1 MDLGDFLKRSS
12 VDLWMLMEATI
23 TVASW
28 DEYRSELKHRKESIV
43 ELISKATMGP
53 LLSPTKCHAAMDELV
68 EHYNDDDGDDH
79 EYHDVLAALD
89 EHKKKILDIKER
101 LGNLDHHE
109 SKASLVGLLESIIDM
124 IGEQVRRS
132 KKPENERLLATR
144 VLVGRWVG
152 IVDEWLKLDETRN
165 QVNVADHQVLN
176 GSSSEKQ
183 QQPQPKLKLKLK
195 LGPKKNEAEEA
206 APQKRERDAAP
217 NEEKSVRESSP
228 LPPKKRRGPE

>member
-43 ELISKATMGP
+43 ELINKATMGP
-53 LLSPTKCHAAMDELV
+53 LLSPTKCHAAMVELV
-68 EHYNDDDGDDH
+68 ELYNDDDGDDH
-79 EYHDVLAALD
+79 EYHDVLVKLD
-89 EHKKKILDIKER
+89 EHKNKILDIKER
-101 LGNLDHHE
+101 LGSLDHQE
-109 SKASLVGLLESIIDM
+109 SKASLVELLESIVDM
-124 IGEQVRRS
+124 IGEQVRRL

-176 GSSSEKQ
+176 ESSFEQ
-183 QQPQPKLKLKLK
+183 QQPQPKQKLKLK
-195 LGPKKNEAEEA
+195 FRPKKNEAEGA
-206 APQKRERDAAP
+206 APENRERNGAP